1 MFTISALSPPSTPR
15 GPIFSPRQKG
25 CGRWAVYALSLQSPG
40 KRVKLDQQLTFA
52 SVFGATTNSTHNS
65 SRLQQFLPQKPLS
78 PSSSVSLSSSTLAS
92 RRMKKAPLTPL
103 MVSKSKVLESSGPMT
118 AGLASPM
125 GSTGLSPIVKGLT
138 LGRNGFGGMVGSPLK
153 ISSIGNNMGSKISS
167 TMNSTVSS
175 TSTSTNNT
183 MMNSSST
190 RTGIKTKINE
200 KKPVSTSSNP
210 FPLRKVRK
218 PVPSSLLH
226 LEIDKHEA
234 PAVAAPAAAPTFL
247 ASPPP
252 AASAAPPA
260 ALAALASPPTEDDNV
275 NSKTC
280 STQPPPMTFRLQKA
294 APAKK
299 QKSKPA
305 LGGKGGGRLAKLS
318 VAAPTGL
325 ISPPTVSTPVRR
337 MPPMPMQLKQS
348 NGGLSRPPPLA
359 LGNAANSAMAAAA
372 ASPLALGSDSSMSP
386 LSPSMPQT
394 PGASNSGSGMQFAGI
409 LGDCSAF
416 GEVSP
421 SFHAQ
426 RTPSPAAWAPTFLI
440 TPPSPPLPGTRI
452 DSTSGQASDAASAS
466 ASASL
471 APCTPPWPKSG
482 SSLRKTI
489 FDHIGQPQLS
499 PMDLR
504 GYMAISM
511 NS

>member
-52 SVFGATTNSTHNS
+52 SVFGATTTSTNNN
-65 SRLQQFLPQKPLS
+65 SRLHQFLPQAPAAS
-78 PSSSVSLSSSTLAS
+78 ASASASLSSSTLAS
-92 RRMKKAPLTPL
+92 RRMKKAPLAPL

-153 ISSIGNNMGSKISS
+153 ISSIGNSMGNKISS
-167 TMNSTVSS
+167 TINSTISNS
-175 TSTSTNNT
+175 NTNNST
-183 MMNSSST
+183 MNSST
-190 RTGIKTKINE
+190 RIGIKTKTND

-226 LEIDKHEA
+226 LEIDKEET
-234 PAVAAPAAAPTFL
+234 PAVAAPTFL

-260 ALAALASPPTEDDNV
+260 ALAALASPPTENDDV
-275 NSKTC
+275 NNKTC
-280 STQPPPMTFRLQKA
+280 STQPPPMTFRLQKS

-299 QKSKPA
+299 QKSKPT

-318 VAAPTGL
+318 VAPTGL

-337 MPPMPMQLKQS
+337 MPPMQLKQS

-372 ASPLALGSDSSMSP
+372 AASPLVLGNDSSMSP

-394 PGASNSGSGMQFAGI
+394 PGASNSGSGMQFSGI

-452 DSTSGQASDAASAS
+452 DSTSGQASDSAS